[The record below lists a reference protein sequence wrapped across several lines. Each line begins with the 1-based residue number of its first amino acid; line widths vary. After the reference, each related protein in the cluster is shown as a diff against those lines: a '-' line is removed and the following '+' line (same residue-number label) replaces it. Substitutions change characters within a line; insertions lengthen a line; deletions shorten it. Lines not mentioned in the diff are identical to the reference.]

1 MFLVNADQ
9 LSWFLRDSFKTGK
22 LSMAGYP
29 KIWTFIRHELWFKI
43 NGGFRERI
51 HLGLFSSES
60 DAARRYDRAAL
71 TYFGEFARLN
81 FTETEG

>member
-1 MFLVNADQ
+1 MRSDYEPV
-9 LSWFLRDSFKTGK
+9 SSRTGRGLK
-22 LSMAGYP
+22 YE
-29 KIWTFIRHELWFKI
+29 T
-43 NGGFRERI
+43 GGCNKARGEGPRGIFAE
-51 HLGLFSSES
+51 HP